1 MVERETWTSRSGFIL
16 AAVGSAVGLG
26 NIWRFPW
33 MTAENGGAAFLLFY
47 LIIIVGVGIPGLLVE
62 HVIGRR
68 SNSNPFGAL
77 KSLSGSDY
85 WGYVGI
91 LAVFASL
98 VLLSFYSVVG
108 GWIIRYFI
116 DSFTG
121 AYLSNPVEHFQ
132 AINFGTSAVIFH
144 LIFLA
149 MTAAIVYSG
158 VRKGIEKATKIM
170 IPVIFVLLILL
181 AFWAAT
187 LTGAGDGYAFYL
199 SLDFAALRAN
209 WLDILLSAGGQALF
223 TLSLGVGSMIT
234 YASYIGDDR
243 SLPADGTIIAG
254 LNTFVG
260 VLTGFV
266 VFPILFSS
274 LGEAGSQGPGALFIG
289 IASAFNALPLGSLIA
304 IVFFGIVLIAALS
317 SSISMLEIPVAYLAD
332 EHDVKRERGTTV
344 LAGII
349 FVTGSVTALY
359 PNIFDFV
366 AGTLVD
372 LLLTFGLFAFCIFV
386 AWVLGRDAIEEFR
399 KGTRYS
405 TGLAN
410 SWLVLVGTVLP
421 VFLLFTL
428 LAGIASLL
436 GVSVPAFG
444 PLASNQVIAA
454 GAVVLVVV
462 VVSIVRSDKT
472 LV

>member
-1 MVERETWTSRSGFIL
+1 MVDRETWTSRSGFIL

-47 LIIIVGVGIPGLLVE
+47 LVIVVAVGIPGLLVE

-68 SNSNPFGAL
+68 SQRNPSGAL

-91 LAVFASL
+91 IAVFASV

-108 GWIIRYFI
+108 GWILRYFL

-121 AYLSNPVEHFQ
+121 AYLSNPLEYFQ
-132 AINFGTSAVIFH
+132 SISFGTGALVFHVIF
-144 LIFLA
+144 LVL
-149 MTAAIVYSG
+149 TAGIVYGG

-187 LTGAGDGYAFYL
+187 LTGAGAGYAFYL
-199 SLDFAALRAN
+199 SLDFGALQAN

-223 TLSLGVGSMIT
+223 TLSLGIGSMIT

-260 VLTGFV
+260 VLTGLV
-266 VFPILFSS
+266 VFPLLFSA

-289 IASAFNALPLGSLIA
+289 IASAFDALPFGSVIA
-304 IVFFGIVLIAALS
+304 IVFFGVVSIAALS

-332 EHDVKRERGTTV
+332 EHDVNRHRGTAALTGV
-344 LAGII
+344 IL
-349 FVTGSVTALY
+349 VTGSVTAVY

-386 AWVLGRDAIEEFR
+386 AWVLGREAIEEFQM
-399 KGTRYS
+399 GTRYS
-405 TGLAN
+405 TGLAS

-428 LAGIASLL
+428 LAGLAGLF
-436 GVSVPAFG
+436 GVTIPALG
-444 PLASNQVIAA
+444 PLASNHVIVV

-462 VVSIVRSDKT
+462 VVSIVRSDET